1 MIQPAFEI
9 GSSSLTALPEGCR
22 LLIEISSQSLNYILY
37 TKDPHQLYLLRQYRM
52 YTTADRSVRDI
63 LEEIISGDPI
73 LVEYAQKALIVYNF
87 PGADLVPFEHYSADI
102 KNAIARVTTGD
113 IESDIVFDEKVR
125 DWNMHN
131 IYRVSKEIHALCK
144 EKFKGS
150 EYWHL
155 NTLVLQSVKEE
166 QLNNGN
172 VCKVIFYNDKFIVAY
187 FRDRKL
193 QLLQTFTYQTPEDVA
208 YYLLVIC
215 KQFGVSQQEMIL
227 NISGLIDAQSA
238 LYTELMKYFAEV
250 HYEVLPRSFGIDNL
264 LEEFP
269 EHYFSPILKMS
280 LCV

>member
-9 GSSSLTALPEGCR
+9 GSSSLAALPGDCR

-37 TKDPHQLYLLRQYRM
+37 TKEPYQLYLLRQYRM
-52 YTTADRSVRDI
+52 YTTSDRSVKDI

-73 LVEYAQKALIVYNF
+73 LVEYAQKALVVYNF

-113 IESDIVFDEKVR
+113 IESDIVFDEKVH
-125 DWNMHN
+125 DWSMHN
-131 IYRVSKEIHALCK
+131 IYRVSKEIHLLCK

-155 NTLVLQSVKEE
+155 YTLVLQSINEK

-172 VCKVIFYNDKFIVAY
+172 TCSVIFYNDKFIVVY

-215 KQFGVSQQEMIL
+215 KQFGVTQQEMVL

-238 LYTELMKYFAEV
+238 LYTELLKYFAEV
-250 HYEVLPRSFGIDNL
+250 HYEVLPQSFGTDNM

>member
-9 GSSSLTALPEGCR
+9 GSSSLAALPESCR

-37 TKDPHQLYLLRQYRM
+37 TKDPYQLYLLRQYRM
-52 YTTADRSVRDI
+52 YTTSDRSVKDI

-73 LVEYAQKALIVYNF
+73 LVEYAQKALVVYNF

-113 IESDIVFDEKVR
+113 IESDIVFDEKVN
-125 DWNMHN
+125 DWSMHN
-131 IYRVSKEIHALCK
+131 IYRVSKEIHLLCK

-155 NTLVLQSVKEE
+155 YTLVLQSINEK

-172 VCKVIFYNDKFIVAY
+172 TCSVIFYNDKFIVVY

-208 YYLLVIC
+208 YYLLTIC
-215 KQFGVSQQEMIL
+215 KQFGVSQQEMVL

-238 LYTELMKYFAEV
+238 LYTELLKYFAEV
-250 HYEVLPRSFGIDNL
+250 HYEMLPQSFGTHNM